1 MEQKMVE
8 RAFNNANKCEENG
21 DLAGKEKWLAIAL
34 LAEIYYINKEK
45 EKAK

>member
-8 RAFNNANKCEENG
+8 RAFDNAHKCEEKG
-21 DLAGKEKWLAIAL
+21 DLVGKAKWLDLAL

-45 EKAK
+45 EKIK